1 MLPSLKPRQHGL
13 SINFDLDLDNY
24 QKIDPCGL
32 NSKDISSLKELK
44 INYNKVKIYKDLK
57 EEFINEVDLV
67 VVKDSLN
74 SKFVK
79 RVMWVD
85 DEKFKVV
92 SDNKNYP
99 SHITDKAL
107 SKDNLI
113 GKVILKF

>member
-1 MLPSLKPRQHGL
+1 MLPCLKPRQHVL
-13 SINFDLDLDNY
+13 SIVSK
-24 QKIDPCGL
+24 KIKKG
-32 NSKDISSLKELK
+32 
-44 INYNKVKIYKDLK
+44 
-57 EEFINEVDLV
+57 DLV
-67 VVKDSLN
+67 IVKDSLN

-107 SKDNLI
+107 SNDNLI

>member
-1 MLPSLKPRQHGL
+1 MLPSLKPRQHVL
-13 SINFDLDLDNY
+13 SIVSK
-24 QKIDPCGL
+24 KIKKG
-32 NSKDISSLKELK
+32 
-44 INYNKVKIYKDLK
+44 
-57 EEFINEVDLV
+57 DLV

-107 SKDNLI
+107 SNHNLI

>member
-1 MLPSLKPRQHGL
+1 MLPSLKPSQHVL
-13 SINFDLDLDNY
+13 SIVSK
-24 QKIDPCGL
+24 KIKKG
-32 NSKDISSLKELK
+32 
-44 INYNKVKIYKDLK
+44 
-57 EEFINEVDLV
+57 DLV

-99 SHITDKAL
+99 SHITDKTL
-107 SKDNLI
+107 SNDNLI
-113 GKVILKF
+113 

>member
-1 MLPSLKPRQHGL
+1 MLPSLKSRQHVL
-13 SINFDLDLDNY
+13 SIVSK
-24 QKIDPCGL
+24 KIKKG
-32 NSKDISSLKELK
+32 
-44 INYNKVKIYKDLK
+44 
-57 EEFINEVDLV
+57 DLV